1 MVLSKGG
8 QYTKHIYI
16 GSQRI
21 VSKLGDIGSFG
32 VDPRREEY
40 AGEDIA
46 GVKVPDYKNKYISLQ
61 EVITNTYTL
70 FEVPYLAVDNNNYV
84 DGEGFCCNDDNSS
97 RLKSIPT
104 GNADYEKLQYYYH
117 PDHLGS
123 ASYITNLDGE
133 VVQHIEYVPFG
144 EVFIEERNN
153 TWNTPFLFNGKELD
167 EETGLYYVHDR
178 YYNPRISIWYGVDK
192 MTEKYPSWSPYHYCH
207 NNPVNMTDP
216 DGMEADW
223 VQKEDKT
230 IYWDDNAVDQSTTK
244 EGEKYLGKQ
253 GYSPKYLYRDNGTIG
268 PNPGITLNSVDVRP
282 NEGDVMARAVNNAI
296 NENATTVAGVSVGL
310 SVAIIGGVELAI
322 YAGATATTKMAG
334 TKMAISAGSQYL
346 ANDGKVDLID
356 VLSDGF
362 LAPGAGSLI
371 GGGLDLSFDVNN
383 PSVPEFTGLGF
394 GKDPTKAMIDIG
406 VGYGAGKMANSVD
419 GQLRSVVKNNTSV
432 FKFGSTLTRTQISGV
447 STGINNTL
455 KDR

>member
-21 VSKLGDIGSFG
+21 VSKLGDISSFG

-153 TWNTPFLFNGKELD
+153 TWNTPYLFNGKELD
-167 EETGLYYVHDR
+167 EETGLYMYGAR
-178 YYNPRISIWYGVDK
+178 YLNPRTGLWLSVDPLN
-192 MTEKYPSWSPYHYCH
+192 EERIGLSPYQYCQ
-207 NNPVNMTDP
+207 NNPVMLVDP
-216 DGMEADW
+216 TGLLDDDITVNNQGIVTKVEKNNEPNRFYDEDGNQLFLNDPENAD
-223 VQKEDKT
+223 KN
-230 IYWDDNAVDQSTTK
+230 ITTK
-244 EGEKYLGKQ
+244 
-253 GYSPKYLYRDNGTIG
+253 DF
-268 PNPGITLNSVDVRP
+268 
-282 NEGDVMARAVNNAI
+282 NEGDRLYYPLSKSEIRAGIDNAGETSNFLQTAWKSYGKADFTYSLLSPI
-296 NENATTVAGVSVGL
+296 VADDKGISIKEDYIKKGIFLPDDFGYFRVEGENSIYNLYDAGNFTWGGWMKMNDYSLKTSLKAANWNSKL
-310 SVAIIGGVELAI
+310 SGN
-322 YAGATATTKMAG
+322 
-334 TKMAISAGSQYL
+334 GS
-346 ANDGKVDLID
+346 D
-356 VLSDGF
+356 
-362 LAPGAGSLI
+362 
-371 GGGLDLSFDVNN
+371 
-383 PSVPEFTGLGF
+383 
-394 GKDPTKAMIDIG
+394 TKADQAAIKN
-406 VGYGAGKMANSVD
+406 GYNFY
-419 GQLRSVVKNNTSV
+419 LKNFSKNE
-432 FKFGSTLTRTQISGV
+432 K
-447 STGINNTL
+447 
-455 KDR
+455 